1 MRTAT
6 DKVGEDTFLPRDT
19 SRSLPISLLRAREAV
34 MMRFRPLLASHDM
47 TEQQWRVIRMLAE
60 TSPLDASELAER
72 SCILAPSLT
81 RIIKSLE
88 ERGLIR
94 RERDD
99 DDARRA
105 LLSLNP
111 AGYDLIRSVMPQSN
125 AIYTRLEARYGHDK
139 IEMLIDMLNELAAT
153 RDSK

>member
-1 MRTAT
+1 MSAAG
-6 DKVGEDTFLPRDT
+6 DHVDEDTFLPGDT

-34 MMRFRPLLASHDM
+34 MVRFRPLLASHDL
-47 TEQQWRVIRMLAE
+47 TEQQWRVIRMLGE
-60 TSPLDASELAER
+60 TSPLDASDLAER
-72 SCILAPSLT
+72 ACILAPSLT

-99 DDARRA
+99 GDARRA

-111 AGYDLIRSVMPQSN
+111 AGRDLIRTVMPQSN
-125 AIYTRLEARYGHDK
+125 AIYMRLQARYGHDK
-139 IEMLIDMLNELAAT
+139 VEILIDMLNELAAT
-153 RDSK
+153 RDGK